1 MEKFDEKLE
10 GLMEKE
16 LSELEL
22 NTFDHDEFQA
32 GATRLERLHKI
43 HMDREKAKTDN
54 IKAVT
59 EQTILLREEARDVEK
74 SATEKRDRII
84 KHAIDAAGIV
94 LPLMLYWTWMGRGF
108 KFEETGAITSNTFR
122 NLISRFRPTR

>member
-1 MEKFDEKLE
+1 MEKFDERLE

-16 LSELEL
+16 LLELEL
-22 NTFDHDEFQA
+22 NTFTLEEFQA
-32 GATRLERLHKI
+32 VATRLERLHKI
-43 HMDREKAKTDN
+43 HMDREKSKTDN
-54 IKAVT
+54 IKAST